1 MNNNKNQTHQT
12 TNVMKQVFRT
22 MVDQYQRLVYS
33 QALFILNDR
42 GDAEDAT
49 QEAYARLW
57 SAMHGDGFDVNSAK
71 AWLLHVVRN
80 ICIDKLRRRKPIS
93 VVELDEFENESSQ
106 AKPVTQL
113 MSKQL
118 SSWLGRAIERLK
130 EPYRSLIIL
139 SDLQQRSIKEVARSL
154 DLNENQAKV
163 YIHRGRK
170 QLRGFLQGIAL

>member
-1 MNNNKNQTHQT
+1 VIAKARWLSFASYE
-12 TNVMKQVFRT
+12 VFSKK
-22 MVDQYQRLVYS
+22 DK
-33 QALFILNDR
+33 

-49 QEAYARLW
+49 QEAYERLW
-57 SAMHGDGFDVNSAK
+57 AAMHDKQFDVESAK

-80 ICIDKLRRRKPIS
+80 ICIDKLRRRKP
-93 VVELDEFENESSQ
+93 VADTELDEFESESSHS
-106 AKPVTQL
+106 KPVAQL

-118 SSWLGRAIERLK
+118 SSWLGAAIERLK

-139 SDLQQRSIKEVARSL
+139 ADLQQRSIKEVARSL

-170 QLRGFLQGIAL
+170 QLRGFLQGVEL

>member
-1 MNNNKNQTHQT
+1 
-12 TNVMKQVFRT
+12 MKRLFRT
-22 MVDQYQRLVYS
+22 LVDQHHKRVYS
-33 QALFILNDR
+33 QAMFVLADK

-49 QEAYARLW
+49 QEAYERLW
-57 SAMHGDGFDVNSAK
+57 TAMNVSRPENEFDASSAK

-80 ICIDKLRRRKPIS
+80 ICIDKIRRRKP
-93 VVELDEFENESSQ
+93 VVELELDGFESVNSHG
-106 AKPVTQL
+106 KPVAQL

-118 SSWLGRAIERLK
+118 SSWLGEAIERLK

-139 SDLQQRSIKEVARSL
+139 ADLQQRSIKEVARSL

-170 QLRGFLQGIAL
+170 QLRGFLQGIEL